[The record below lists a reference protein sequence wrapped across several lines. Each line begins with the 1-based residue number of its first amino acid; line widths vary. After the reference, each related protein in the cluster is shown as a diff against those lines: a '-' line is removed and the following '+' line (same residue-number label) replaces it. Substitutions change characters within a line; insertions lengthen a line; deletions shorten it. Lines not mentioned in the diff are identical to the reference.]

1 MSKVDIRSM
10 VQADCKAVYEIEK
23 LCFSGTSWT
32 LEDFYDALSVDSQ
45 YYFVAEQQGC
55 IVGFAALYVMID
67 CGDLVNIAVHPSY
80 RRQGISHRLME
91 MLLQTA
97 SELALQCI
105 TLEVRIGNTAAIHL
119 YQKHGFRKISTRKGY
134 YKNPVEDAD
143 IMQKSIEQTV
153 HN

>member
-1 MSKVDIRSM
+1 MSRVDIRNM
-10 VQADCKAVYEIEK
+10 VQADCKAVYEIET
-23 LCFSGTSWT
+23 LCFSDTSWT
-32 LEDFYDALSVDSQ
+32 LEDFNDALSADSQ
-45 YYFVAEQQGC
+45 YYFVAEQEGR

-67 CGDLVNIAVHPSY
+67 CGDLVNIAVHPAY

-91 MLLQTA
+91 ILLETA
-97 SELALQCI
+97 RKLALQYI

-119 YQKHGFRKISTRKGY
+119 YEKHGFQKISTRKRY

-153 HN
+153 PD